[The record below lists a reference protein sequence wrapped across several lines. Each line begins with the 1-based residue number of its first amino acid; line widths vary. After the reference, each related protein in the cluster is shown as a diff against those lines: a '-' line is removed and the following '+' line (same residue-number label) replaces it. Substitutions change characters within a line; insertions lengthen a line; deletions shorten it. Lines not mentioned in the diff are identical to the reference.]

1 MFITQDTTYI
11 CAIQMTEAIAVHVA
25 ISRIVVDRL
34 QWGFESLL
42 RWGCAY
48 FGFWRLAVLAGL
60 VKEDRCVAAACGDDA
75 GLRLSM
81 GESSL
86 WLLEPMWA
94 LFKDLL
100 LANSSTAS
108 LLNKHQLGIQV
119 RLLINNH
126 YAHRSY
132 LGTKKP
138 NNY

>member
-1 MFITQDTTYI
+1 M
-11 CAIQMTEAIAVHVA
+11 
-25 ISRIVVDRL
+25 
-34 QWGFESLL
+34 L

-60 VKEDRCVAAACGDDA
+60 VKEDGCVAAACGDDA

-100 LANSSTAS
+100 LSNSLTTS
-108 LLNKHQLGIQV
+108 LLRSHSGAALVDDDDDDDDDDKDDEETTADANLRVKLSMSWLGEG
-119 RLLINNH
+119 L
-126 YAHRSY
+126 
-132 LGTKKP
+132 
-138 NNY
+138 